1 MPTLQTWWPQDFQ
14 TQKRWQTSSSFAMFC
29 PSTGPTIRI
38 VPLRNSWVVS
48 HPSWLLAAMANR
60 FSKRRMAVLMSS
72 KLCQNPVVDPDPT
85 ERMPFYIPPLNIS
98 TTRIARFCHGFRVL
112 FFWCHGDRNATQVHM
127 VETLGLERDW
137 KEMHSSHL
145 VCLKM
150 ANTSDPKWRSS
161 SFLIPSPYYSIPSNE
176 ALA

>member
-112 FFWCHGDRNATQVHM
+112 FFGATAT
-127 VETLGLERDW
+127 ETQRRFIWLRHLDW
-137 KEMHSSHL
+137 KGTGKRCIHLIWFVWRWRIPQIQSGDLHHS
-145 VCLKM
+145 
-150 ANTSDPKWRSS
+150 
-161 SFLIPSPYYSIPSNE
+161 
-176 ALA
+176 